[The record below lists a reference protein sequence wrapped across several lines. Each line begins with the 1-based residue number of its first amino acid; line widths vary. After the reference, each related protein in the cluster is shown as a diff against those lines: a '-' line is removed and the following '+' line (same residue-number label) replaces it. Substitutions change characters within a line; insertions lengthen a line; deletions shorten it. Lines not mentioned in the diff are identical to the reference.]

1 MLVECPKNAEST
13 VADKPHFKRVG
24 QCLYRNSANNIYYA
38 LVKKRGK
45 QHRKSLKTH
54 DRQLAERRLT
64 DFRGQVGRS
73 IAPTKDRN
81 ITFKELAEHWL
92 EVAKTRFKASSAHA
106 AAGCINRLNKHFGL
120 LPVRNISA
128 ADFHNWEK
136 TRGAKIGASSFNH
149 ERTFLVSVLNY
160 AIREGLITE
169 NPALKIARRKMPKRK
184 ITIPTKE
191 QFSTLVQTIRASGP
205 RAQSGAD
212 LVEIL
217 AYSGMRLSE
226 ATGMVWGEID
236 FDRGQFV
243 VTGGAKGTKNHEA
256 RTVPLF
262 PALRALLER
271 LKKEQQP
278 TAGQRVIPVNSAKT
292 SVGYACQK
300 AGLPHF
306 HHHLFR
312 HFFVSQAIENGVD
325 FKTISAW
332 VGHKDG
338 GVLVARTYGHLSD
351 VHSAEMAKKMTF
363 YVCE

>member
-1 MLVECPKNAEST
+1 MMKECPKNVVST
-13 VADKPHFKRVG
+13 VPGKPHFKRVA
-24 QCLYRNSANNIYYA
+24 QCLYRNTANDIYYA

-64 DFRGQVGRS
+64 DFRSQVGLMV
-73 IAPTKDRN
+73 APTQDRN
-81 ITFKELAEHWL
+81 ITFMELAKDWFDA
-92 EVAKTRFKASSAHA
+92 AKTRYKASSA
-106 AAGCINRLNKHFGL
+106 AGAEVSFKQLNKHFGL
-120 LPVRNISA
+120 LAIRRITT

-136 TRGAKIGASSFNH
+136 TRGANISASTFNH
-149 ERTFLVSVLNY
+149 ERTFLVAVFNY
-160 AIREGLITE
+160 AIREGLLTN
-169 NPALKIARRKMPKRK
+169 NPALTLARRKMPKRK
-184 ITIPTKE
+184 ITIPTKD
-191 QFSTLVQTIRASGP
+191 QFATLTQTIRSFDC
-205 RAQSGAD
+205 RAWEGGD

-226 ATGMVWGEID
+226 ANSMVWGEID
-236 FDRGQFV
+236 FERGQFV

-256 RTVPLF
+256 RVVPLF

-271 LKKEQQP
+271 LKQQQQP
-278 TAGQRVIPVNSAKT
+278 NPTQRVIPIRTAKKAIA
-292 SVGYACQK
+292 SACQK

-338 GVLVARTYGHLSD
+338 GVLVAKTYGHLSD

-363 YVCE
+363 YVG